1 MAQKLRHHLIIRAF
15 MIRWKGVC
23 VAEIFRETRV
33 FHQTQRMQE
42 GCA

>member
-15 MIRWKGVC
+15 MIRWEGVC
-23 VAEIFRETRV
+23 VAEIVPVTRV
-33 FHQTQRMQE
+33 CHHTQRMQE